1 MGERG
6 GVEKGRKE
14 VLSILISNKIIC
26 DLRVVISSYYSWND
40 VISLNIFFTVL
51 VYQKNFNHTKN
62 RKKNSGTSNSRKR
75 DLI

>member
-1 MGERG
+1 
-6 GVEKGRKE
+6 
-14 VLSILISNKIIC
+14 
-26 DLRVVISSYYSWND
+26 LRVVISSYYSWND

-51 VYQKNFNHTKN
+51 VYQKKFNHTKN

>member
-26 DLRVVISSYYSWND
+26 DLRVVISSYYS
-40 VISLNIFFTVL
+40 
-51 VYQKNFNHTKN
+51 
-62 RKKNSGTSNSRKR
+62 
-75 DLI
+75 